1 MTCQVVKSIAWVL
14 PLVPYFLFLYLS
26 SLPLAFIFCF
36 SKLLGLLKF
45 KQLLSPY
52 NDGLSLGSF
61 VNKAVDVY

>member
-1 MTCQVVKSIAWVL
+1 MTCQVVKSIAWEL
-14 PLVPYFLFLYLS
+14 PLVLFFFLYLS

-52 NDGLSLGSF
+52 NDGLPLGSF
-61 VNKAVDVY
+61 VNKAVDIY